1 MTVGDSSGD
10 EFCCYPAELL
20 DVSSIPLG
28 DLSSLDQ
35 GALDT
40 AIRSV
45 LADVDNAT
53 EAISSWS
60 SFVDR

>member
-1 MTVGDSSGD
+1 MTAGDPRGD
-10 EFCCYPAELL
+10 DTCYDAELL

-28 DLSSLDQ
+28 DLLSLDR
-35 GALDT
+35 GALDV

-45 LADVDNAT
+45 LADIDDSS